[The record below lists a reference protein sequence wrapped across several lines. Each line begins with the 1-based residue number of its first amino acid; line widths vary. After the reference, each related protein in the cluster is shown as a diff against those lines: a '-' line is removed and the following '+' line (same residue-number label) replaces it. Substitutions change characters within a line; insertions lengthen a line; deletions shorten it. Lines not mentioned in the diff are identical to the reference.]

1 MVHECTPQLSY
12 QMQPLTELSRLE
24 VNLVGNLGLLMGMWF
39 YEINGK
45 AISVVDLVQII
56 VSVCLKQELTPN
68 NVLPDNFVHAIEYS
82 DYNSVSS

>member
-1 MVHECTPQLSY
+1 MVHKYTLQLSY

-45 AISVVDLVQII
+45 AISVVDLV
-56 VSVCLKQELTPN
+56 
-68 NVLPDNFVHAIEYS
+68 
-82 DYNSVSS
+82 